1 MKGAY
6 LNTASTDAKH
16 SGRFNPSDLAY
27 PQTSEARYRLESL
40 KIKLLQLIN
49 APIESEIIFNSG
61 STESIANCIFWAKSV
76 NPYSVI
82 SGSEYDHS
90 AVKDNCDN
98 YGMEYV
104 TTLQPNT
111 GAIFITHVNSRTG
124 EIYDVADMTTKFFV
138 THNFLVDDPDTVN
151 KYTFQYR
158 PLIFL
163 DAAQSITRVPID
175 MERWKLDAVFFSLHK
190 IGGPQGLGVL
200 IINPNKK
207 FKPLI
212 AGAQQKSLRGGT
224 LDIFSSLENENIFE
238 FCDAIDARKSV
249 WEDFHKRL
257 EEEGLPVYTPKG
269 AHLYNTILI
278 STKGKC
284 PLGLINY
291 LANQHIY
298 VGNVSAC
305 ANERETEDEEEEE
318 KEEEEKEKEKE
329 ECKEKEKSLTG
340 GDIEADLYK
349 KAIRITFSSPD
360 DLNEK
365 TMRKIILAMKELE
378 G

>member
-27 PQTSEARYRLESL
+27 PQTSEARFRLESL
-40 KIKLLQLIN
+40 KIKLLQLVN
-49 APIESEIIFNSG
+49 APLESEIIFNSG

-76 NPYSVI
+76 NPFSII
-82 SGSEYDHS
+82 SGSTYDHS
-90 AVKDNCDN
+90 AVKENCEN
-98 YGMEYV
+98 YGMEY
-104 TTLQPNT
+104 TTTMPPNT

-124 EIYDVADMTTKFFV
+124 EICDVADITTKFFA
-138 THNFLVDDPDTVN
+138 THNFLIDDPDTIN
-151 KYTFQYR
+151 SFTFQYR

-224 LDIFSSLENENIFE
+224 LDIFASLDNEEMFE
-238 FCDAIDARKSV
+238 YCDNIDARKST
-249 WEDFHKRL
+249 WESFHDKL
-257 EEEGLPVYTPKG
+257 KEAGLPVYTPKG

-278 STKGKC
+278 STKGRC

-291 LANQHIY
+291 LATQHIY

-305 ANERETEDEEEEE
+305 ANEREEEDSPSETPNDTPSDTPTEELA
-318 KEEEEKEKEKE
+318 KE
-329 ECKEKEKSLTG
+329 EKSLSG
-340 GDIEADLYK
+340 GELETTLYK
-349 KAIRITFSSPD
+349 KAIRISFSSPD
-360 DLNEK
+360 DLSER
-365 TMRKIILAMKELE
+365 TMRKIISAMKGLE
-378 G
+378 T

>member
-6 LNTASTDAKH
+6 LNTASTDAKRN
-16 SGRFNPSDLAY
+16 GRFNPSDLAY
-27 PQTSEARYRLESL
+27 PQTAEARYRLETL

-49 APIESEIIFNSG
+49 APIDSEIIFNSG

-76 NPYSVI
+76 NPHSVV
-82 SGSEYDHS
+82 SGSDYDHS

-98 YGMEYV
+98 YDMEYV
-104 TTLQPNT
+104 TKLQPNT

-124 EIYDVADMTTKFFV
+124 EICDVADMTTKFFV
-138 THNFLVDDPDTVN
+138 QHNFLIDDPDDVT

-163 DAAQSITRVPID
+163 DAAQSITKVPID

-190 IGGPQGLGVL
+190 IGGPQGLGIL

-224 LDIFSSLENENIFE
+224 IDIFSSLENENIFE
-238 FCDAIDARKSV
+238 FCDTLDKRIPV
-249 WEDFHKRL
+249 WESFHQKLL
-257 EEEGLPVYTPKG
+257 EENFPVYTPKG

-291 LANQHIY
+291 LANKHIY

-305 ANERETEDEEEEE
+305 ANEKELDDEFDEEEEKNLE
-318 KEEEEKEKEKE
+318 
-329 ECKEKEKSLTG
+329 G
-340 GDIEADLYK
+340 GNLEADLYK
-349 KAIRITFSSPD
+349 KAIRITFSSPE

-365 TMRKIILAMKELE
+365 VMRKIILALKGLE